1 MSLKRPERF
10 VIGLGLAIT
19 VLISLPLPA
28 HAQMDRGLKATCPV
42 MQGERVSKKF
52 YVDHEGQRVY
62 LCCRPCIRAFKR
74 NPEKYMAILRGETGE
89 AK

>member
-1 MSLKRPERF
+1 MSLKRLERF
-10 VIGLGLAIT
+10 VIGFGLAIT
-19 VLISLPLPA
+19 ILIGLPLPG

-52 YVDHEGQRVY
+52 YVDHEGERIY

-74 NPEKYMAILRGETGE
+74 NPEKYMAILEKEAGES
-89 AK
+89 K